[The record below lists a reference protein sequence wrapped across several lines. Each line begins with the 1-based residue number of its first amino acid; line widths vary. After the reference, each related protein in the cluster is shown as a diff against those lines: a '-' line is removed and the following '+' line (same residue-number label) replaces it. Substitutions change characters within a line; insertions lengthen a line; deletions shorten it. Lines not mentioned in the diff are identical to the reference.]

1 MRVTEVSLLK
11 KLIAMFALL
20 AAGFIGGGLLGFAL
34 GYVIAGEGRNN
45 IHGGAILVG
54 LLTIGG
60 AIAGLIV
67 GTLTA
72 YRVGQRVTWP
82 VESEHCGRR
91 PRLLDMTV
99 IDRYANRK
107 CSRDGLWKSRWR
119 KKQLKS
125 WCSARASS
133 AYRHP
138 IRRGSPGC
146 RSFLSTGA
154 SPV

>member
-1 MRVTEVSLLK
+1 MRVTDVSPLK

-20 AAGFIGGGLLGFAL
+20 AAGFIGGSLLGFAL

-72 YRVGQRVTWP
+72 YRVGQRVT
-82 VESEHCGRR
+82 
-91 PRLLDMTV
+91 
-99 IDRYANRK
+99 
-107 CSRDGLWKSRWR
+107 
-119 KKQLKS
+119 
-125 WCSARASS
+125 
-133 AYRHP
+133 
-138 IRRGSPGC
+138 
-146 RSFLSTGA
+146 
-154 SPV
+154 

>member
-1 MRVTEVSLLK
+1 MRVTDVILLK

-20 AAGFIGGGLLGFAL
+20 AAGFIGGSLLGFAL

-72 YRVGQRVTWP
+72 YRVGRRVT
-82 VESEHCGRR
+82 
-91 PRLLDMTV
+91 
-99 IDRYANRK
+99 
-107 CSRDGLWKSRWR
+107 
-119 KKQLKS
+119 
-125 WCSARASS
+125 
-133 AYRHP
+133 
-138 IRRGSPGC
+138 
-146 RSFLSTGA
+146 
-154 SPV
+154 

>member
-1 MRVTEVSLLK
+1 MRVTDVSLLK

-20 AAGFIGGGLLGFAL
+20 AAGFIGGSLLGFAI

-72 YRVGQRVTWP
+72 YRVGQR
-82 VESEHCGRR
+82 
-91 PRLLDMTV
+91 MT
-99 IDRYANRK
+99 
-107 CSRDGLWKSRWR
+107 
-119 KKQLKS
+119 
-125 WCSARASS
+125 
-133 AYRHP
+133 
-138 IRRGSPGC
+138 
-146 RSFLSTGA
+146 
-154 SPV
+154 

>member
-11 KLIAMFALL
+11 KLIAMFTLL
-20 AAGFIGGGLLGFAL
+20 AAGFIGGSLLGFAL

-72 YRVGQRVTWP
+72 YRVGRRVT
-82 VESEHCGRR
+82 
-91 PRLLDMTV
+91 
-99 IDRYANRK
+99 
-107 CSRDGLWKSRWR
+107 
-119 KKQLKS
+119 
-125 WCSARASS
+125 
-133 AYRHP
+133 
-138 IRRGSPGC
+138 
-146 RSFLSTGA
+146 
-154 SPV
+154 

>member
-20 AAGFIGGGLLGFAL
+20 AAGFIGGSLLGFAL

-67 GTLTA
+67 GAVTS
-72 YRVGQRVTWP
+72 YRVVQRGT
-82 VESEHCGRR
+82 R
-91 PRLLDMTV
+91 P
-99 IDRYANRK
+99 A
-107 CSRDGLWKSRWR
+107 
-119 KKQLKS
+119 
-125 WCSARASS
+125 
-133 AYRHP
+133 
-138 IRRGSPGC
+138 
-146 RSFLSTGA
+146 
-154 SPV
+154 